1 MSPARSA
8 APTPVCTARPGV
20 VPAAVKRVWPI
31 VVLTALT
38 WPAPV
43 QAQVQAPRLSGY
55 LEHQFSVSETPSG
68 WGHID
73 YDRLRLDIDASA
85 GRGATG
91 SAAVVWQI
99 YRGRTTVPLAELVPA
114 GLRAQVPAGAA
125 YEIQDRQYLNHAYIA
140 LYAGPATIT
149 AGKQHLAWGR
159 GAVFNPTELFR
170 PKALFDPTYE
180 REGIG
185 ALALA
190 LETGTLSDVQVV
202 YVPEDDWR
210 TSAKVARM
218 RTHLAG
224 FDLSAL
230 AAEVWETDP
239 VPALLGRLP
248 AAPARRVVLGG
259 DVSGELPGI
268 GIWAEGTWNRR
279 DDIDWV
285 ELTVGGNTTLPGDFL
300 VTVEGYLDGRGRT
313 ADPYPVEDWLAVA
326 TGTRRTI
333 GRGLV
338 FASLSHPASDLLGLA
353 MAALTS
359 ASDGSAA
366 LLPSARYAFAENV
379 DLFLQLIVT
388 TGPDGTEFGTRGS
401 GGLIRGRVYF

>member
-1 MSPARSA
+1 MSPARRA
-8 APTPVCTARPGV
+8 ALLLVAAAWPGV
-20 VPAAVKRVWPI
+20 V
-31 VVLTALT
+31 LG
-38 WPAPV
+38 
-43 QAQVQAPRLSGY
+43 QVEGPRLSGY
-55 LEHQFSVSETPSG
+55 LEHQLSVARAPSG

-85 GRGATG
+85 GRGMTA
-91 SAAVVWQI
+91 SAAVVWQL
-99 YRGRTTVPLAELVPA
+99 YRGRTTASLADLVPA
-114 GLRAQVPAGAA
+114 DLRGQVPADAE
-125 YEIQDRQYLNHAYIA
+125 YEIRERQYLNHAYIA

-149 AGKQHLAWGR
+149 AGKQHLAWGS
-159 GAVFNPTELFR
+159 GMVFNPTELFR

-180 REGIG
+180 REGVG
-185 ALALA
+185 ALAVA
-190 LETGTLSDVQVV
+190 LETGALSDVEAV

-210 TSAKVARM
+210 TSAKVARV
-218 RTHLAG
+218 RGHLAG

-239 VPALLGRLP
+239 VPALLEGTP
-248 AAPARRVVLGG
+248 ATPEHRVVVGG
-259 DVSGELPGI
+259 DISGELPGV
-268 GIWAEGTWNRR
+268 GIWAEGTWSRQ
-279 DDIDWV
+279 DDARWV
-285 ELTVGGNTTLPGDFL
+285 ELTVGGNTTLPGNIL
-300 VTVEGYLDGRGRT
+300 LTVEGYLDGRGRT
-313 ADPYPVEDWLAVA
+313 GEPYPVEDWLAVA

-338 FASLSHPASDLLGLA
+338 FGSISRPTGDLLSLA
-353 MAALTS
+353 LAALAS

-388 TGPDGTEFGTRGS
+388 AGPDGTEFGTRGS